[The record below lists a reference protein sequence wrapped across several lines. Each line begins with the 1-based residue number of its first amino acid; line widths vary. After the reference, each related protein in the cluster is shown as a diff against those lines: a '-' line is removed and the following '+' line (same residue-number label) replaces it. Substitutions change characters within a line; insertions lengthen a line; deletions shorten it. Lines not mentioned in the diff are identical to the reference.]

1 LAKVQT
7 YSVQKSLT
15 NSFLKSN
22 KSIKHFLLKTLLQ
35 QIVYYLFYLPTFG
48 LKLSDMPLD
57 ELYENAQGLLQA
69 KTFNTMKLITEASA
83 EKLRGGFYTPEPIA
97 EFILR
102 WGVNGSNDFDI
113 LEPSCGDGVFLEQ
126 LALHNFQFSTITAVE
141 LDEVEASKAEKIDLK
156 NKQIINSDFHTYC
169 NNTHKRFDLVIGN
182 PPYIRFQFFDR
193 LQQAEAGDIFIRAG
207 LTYSKLTNAWVSFVV
222 GSSLLL
228 KDKGGKIGFVLPAEI
243 LQVSFAQQ
251 LRNFLARFYNK
262 INIISFE
269 KLVFPDIQQE
279 VVLLLC
285 EKNNTNSHNIEHIEL
300 RDASE
305 LKSLDVARL
314 KSPEK
319 KIDFK
324 SNKWTFYFL
333 EQEEIDFLEQIAKAK
348 KIPTIGNFA
357 NVEVGITTG
366 SNDFF
371 TVPLSTVDEYNLH
384 EYAKPMVGRSVQVN
398 SVIFSKR
405 DWENNRNSAARAHL
419 LVLPDSKNL
428 NSKNGAVRYIAH
440 GESLGIHKGYKTGI
454 RNDWFVV
461 PSLKISDALFIRRN
475 NLYPKLII
483 NQAGAYTTDTMHRV
497 FLKSGTNLKAFTASY
512 YNSLSL
518 AFTEVSGRSHGGG
531 VLELMPNEAERVLLP
546 YHNDNAALLP
556 QIDKLVRSK
565 TDIEEIMKLTNQI
578 ILKEHFG
585 LTQNEIKMAHSI
597 WKKLSSR
604 RLNRGK

>member
-1 LAKVQT
+1 
-7 YSVQKSLT
+7 
-15 NSFLKSN
+15 
-22 KSIKHFLLKTLLQ
+22 
-35 QIVYYLFYLPTFG
+35 
-48 LKLSDMPLD
+48 
-57 ELYENAQGLLQA
+57 
-69 KTFNTMKLITEASA
+69 MKLITEASA

-97 EFILR
+97 EFVLH
-102 WGVNGSNDFDI
+102 WGINGSNDFDI
-113 LEPSCGDGVFLEQ
+113 LEPSCGDGVFLDQ
-126 LALHNFQFSTITAVE
+126 LAKHKFKYKSITAVE
-141 LDEVEASKAEKIDLK
+141 LDEGEAEKAEQINLK
-156 NKQIINSDFHTYC
+156 NKEIINADFHTYC
-169 NNTHKRFDLVIGN
+169 NSTHKRFDLVVGN
-182 PPYIRFQFFDR
+182 PPYIRYQFFDR
-193 LQQAEAGDIFIRAG
+193 QQQVEAGDIFIKAG

-251 LRNFLARFYNK
+251 LRNFIAHFYNK

-269 KLVFPDIQQE
+269 KLVFPNIQQE

-285 EKNNTNSHNIEHIEL
+285 EKNNSKEHNIEHIEL

-305 LKSLDVARL
+305 LQTLDVARL
-314 KSPEK
+314 KSPQK

-333 EQEEIDFLEQIAKAK
+333 EQDEIDFLENIAKRRN
-348 KIPTIGNFA
+348 IPTLEKFA
-357 NVEVGITTG
+357 RVEVGITTG

-371 TVPLSTVDEYNLH
+371 TVPLTTVEEFDLH
-384 EYAKPMVGRSVQVN
+384 DYAKPMVGRSVQVN
-398 SVIFSKR
+398 SVIFTEK
-405 DWENNRNSAARAHL
+405 DWEKNKFSKAKAHL
-419 LVLPDSKNL
+419 LVFPDGKNL
-428 NSKNGAVRYIAH
+428 NRKNGAVKYIQH

-454 RNDWFVV
+454 RDDWFVV

-475 NLYPKLII
+475 NLYPRLII
-483 NQAGAYTTDTMHRV
+483 NQAEAYTTDTMHRV
-497 FLKSGTNLKAFTASY
+497 FVHQGTNIKAFTASY

-546 YHNDNAALLP
+546 YHKDNAALLP
-556 QIDKLVRSK
+556 QIDKLIRNK
-565 TDIEEIMKLTNQI
+565 TDIEEVLKITNQI

-585 LTQNEIKMAHSI
+585 LTQKEIKLAHSI
-597 WKKLSSR
+597 WKKLSYR

>member
-1 LAKVQT
+1 
-7 YSVQKSLT
+7 
-15 NSFLKSN
+15 
-22 KSIKHFLLKTLLQ
+22 
-35 QIVYYLFYLPTFG
+35 
-48 LKLSDMPLD
+48 
-57 ELYENAQGLLQA
+57 
-69 KTFNTMKLITEASA
+69 MKLITEASA
-83 EKLRGGFYTPEPIA
+83 EKLRGGFYTPEPLA

-102 WGVNGSNDFDI
+102 WGINGSNNFDI

-126 LALHNFQFSTITAVE
+126 LEKHKLKYKSITAVE
-141 LDEVEASKAEKIDLK
+141 LDAEEVVKAEKINLQ
-156 NKQIINSDFHTYC
+156 NKQIINADFHTYC
-169 NNTHKRFDLVIGN
+169 NNTLQRFDLIVGN
-182 PPYIRFQFFDR
+182 PPYIRYQFFDR
-193 LQQAEAGDIFIRAG
+193 QQQVEAEDIFIKAG

-228 KDKGGKIGFVLPAEI
+228 KEKGGRIGFVLPAEV
-243 LQVSFAQQ
+243 LQVSYALQ
-251 LRNFLARFYNK
+251 LRKFLAHFYNK

-285 EKNNTNSHNIEHIEL
+285 EKNETKNHNIEHIEL
-300 RDASE
+300 RDAID
-305 LKSLDVARL
+305 LQKLDAAIL
-314 KSPEK
+314 KSPKK

-333 EQEEIDFLEQIAKAK
+333 EQEEIDFLENIAKK
-348 KIPTIGNFA
+348 RNISTLGKYA

-371 TVPLSTVDEYNLH
+371 TVPLTTIEEFDLQD
-384 EYAKPMVGRSVQVN
+384 YARPMVGRSVQVN
-398 SVIFSKR
+398 SVIFTER
-405 DWENNRNSAARAHL
+405 DWENNKFSKAKAHL
-419 LVLPDSKNL
+419 LVFPESKKL
-428 NSKNGAVRYIAH
+428 NKKNGAVKYIAQ

-475 NLYPKLII
+475 NLYPRLII
-483 NQAGAYTTDTMHRV
+483 NEAEAYTTDTMHRV
-497 FLKSGTNLKAFTASY
+497 FVKPYTDIKALTASY

-546 YHNDNAALLP
+546 YHKDNASLLP
-556 QIDKLVRSK
+556 QIDNLIRNK
-565 TDIEEIMKLTNQI
+565 TNIEEVLKITNQI

-585 LTQNEIKMAHSI
+585 LTQKEIKLAHSI